1 MKSHQNRASRGVS
14 EGVRFKQMSGHSK
27 WSSIKHQKGA
37 ADAKRGAVFS
47 KLSRAITVAARHGT
61 DPGMNFQLRV
71 AVDQAHT
78 ANMPKDNIER
88 AIDKAR
94 GSDAAK
100 LEEIIFEAYG
110 PGGTGFLIEAATDN
124 HNRSTGDIRAVL
136 NKNGGKLA
144 ESGSVGYLF
153 KRRGQIV
160 FETDRP
166 DELELA
172 AIDAGAQDFETADGP
187 STPLGIKKV
196 FVYTDPKELEH
207 VRRQLAETGFES
219 HDISFEYHP
228 LATVPITDEKL
239 AEKIIKL
246 AETLEE
252 LDDVT
257 AIYSNFDFPEN
268 LLE

>member
-1 MKSHQNRASRGVS
+1 
-14 EGVRFKQMSGHSK
+14 MSGHSK

-61 DPGMNFQLRV
+61 DPNMNFQLRL
-71 AVDQAHT
+71 AIDQAHG
-78 ANMPKDNIER
+78 ANVPKDNIER
-88 AIDKAR
+88 AIDKAK

-100 LEEIIFEAYG
+100 LEEIVFEAYG

-124 HNRSTGDIRAVL
+124 HNRSTGDIRAIL
-136 NKNGGKLA
+136 NKHGGKLA

-160 FETDRP
+160 LENVNA
-166 DELELA
+166 ENAELA
-172 AIDAGAQDFETADGP
+172 AIDAGAQDVEADNRE
-187 STPLGIKKV
+187 V

-207 VRRQLAETGFES
+207 VRRRLADAEFAS
-219 HDISFEYHP
+219 NNVSFEYHP
-228 LATVPITDEKL
+228 TATVPITDEKL

-246 AETLEE
+246 ATA
-252 LDDVT
+252 LDDLDDITKVS
-257 AIYSNFDFPEN
+257 SNFEIPEN
-268 LLE
+268 LIG

>member
-1 MKSHQNRASRGVS
+1 
-14 EGVRFKQMSGHSK
+14 MSGHSK
-27 WSSIKHQKGA
+27 WSSIRHQKGA

-71 AVDQAHT
+71 AIDQAHT

-88 AIDKAR
+88 AIDKAK

-172 AIDAGAQDFETADGP
+172 AIDAGAQDFESTAD
-187 STPLGIKKV
+187 KKV
-196 FVYTDPKELEH
+196 FVYTDPKELEQ

-219 HDISFEYHP
+219 HDVSFEYHP
-228 LATVPITDEKL
+228 LATVPVTDEKI

-257 AIYSNFDFPEN
+257 AIYSNFEVS
-268 LLE
+268 

>member
-1 MKSHQNRASRGVS
+1 
-14 EGVRFKQMSGHSK
+14 MSGHSK

-71 AVDQAHT
+71 AIDQAHT

-88 AIDKAR
+88 AIDKAK

-172 AIDAGAQDFETADGP
+172 TIDAGAQDFETADG
-187 STPLGIKKV
+187 KV

-228 LATVPITDEKL
+228 LASVPITDEKL

-246 AETLEE
+246 AEALEG

-257 AIYSNFDFPEN
+257 AIYSNFDIPEN